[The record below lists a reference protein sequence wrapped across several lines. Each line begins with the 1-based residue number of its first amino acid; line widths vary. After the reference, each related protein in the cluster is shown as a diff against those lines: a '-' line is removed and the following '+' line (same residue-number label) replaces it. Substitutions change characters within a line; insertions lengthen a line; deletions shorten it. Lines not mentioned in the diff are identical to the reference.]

1 MAQTSALLDLPVE
14 LLLSVFSYLDLPS
27 FLNLTSTCKALHHPD
42 LVYDASYWSNLL
54 RSTFRVPNQPAVEND
69 GQRWFK
75 LFKRMHTQTRIYTWG
90 DNGRACLGHSNEPTR
105 PGMSRN
111 EILRKR
117 HVSWPEKMVRT
128 DGLGVI
134 SDLQC
139 GGWSTTLLTAK
150 GALYTVGV
158 IDDVSPILQD
168 AKPEPLPLRYPPG
181 FPHPYDRYD
190 PSTAIKQF
198 SSGRGHILGLTDSG
212 RIWSWQNIEHAALHI
227 KFIQFDTAEIGRS
240 SGEGVVKKLVAG
252 WNKSAALIEGTGIVL
267 WEPLRRE
274 QDGTEIE
281 DTALV
286 LQSVVVPK
294 TGYID
299 AISRSDPQHRRGGN
313 PGTELVGEVRNFIVL
328 EEVVVFNTHLGKV
341 FVAQIFWTNRGQMV
355 GKPLELDLPTDES
368 GEAAFATDVQG
379 SFHSFAVFTRSGAV
393 LTSKQDQVLRFIRRK
408 EDARPLFTLIP
419 ALQKK
424 NVIQLAFGD
433 YHFHA
438 LHSDGYITSYGTEPQ
453 RCGALGLGG
462 HGGPDS
468 RLRGVRS
475 QGAGGDIRL
484 IPHAYA
490 EGRRVW
496 FEREK
501 RAWIDFLTS
510 GGVDPAEAQERVRMA
525 LGVPAIQC
533 QGEVSEWVE
542 QQGRDW
548 EEKFGVKDEDEDG
561 LGAYFALSVTAAGW
575 HSGAL
580 VLENRDL
587 VEKLR
592 RACEVVDPTIQPF
605 RGLQEDTEP
614 SAEIG
619 ETSLLG
625 MAIATGSDWGRWVLG
640 MAPYDAQS
648 IARSSRDD
656 AGNTP
661 NTALLKRG
669 MHAINFG
676 AAPRV
681 GYLYKVGNTY
691 TRQTRILSS

>member
-1 MAQTSALLDLPVE
+1 M
-14 LLLSVFSYLDLPS
+14 
-27 FLNLTSTCKALHHPD
+27 
-42 LVYDASYWSNLL
+42 
-54 RSTFRVPNQPAVEND
+54 
-69 GQRWFK
+69 
-75 LFKRMHTQTRIYTWG
+75 
-90 DNGRACLGHSNEPTR
+90 
-105 PGMSRN
+105 
-111 EILRKR
+111 
-117 HVSWPEKMVRT
+117 SWPEKMLKT

-158 IDDVSPILQD
+158 IDGLALFRQD
-168 AKPEPLPLRYPPG
+168 PKTEPLPLRYPPG

-190 PSTAIKQF
+190 ASTAIKQF
-198 SSGRGHILGLTDSG
+198 SSGRAHILGLTDSG
-212 RIWSWQNIEHAALHI
+212 RIWSWQNIEHAALHVR
-227 KFIQFDTAEIGRS
+227 FIQYDTVENGASRGN
-240 SGEGVVKKLVAG
+240 GVVSKVVAG
-252 WNKSAALIEGTGIVL
+252 WEKSAALIEGTGIVL
-267 WEPLRRE
+267 WEPLRRG
-274 QDGTEIE
+274 QDDMEIE

-286 LQSVVVPK
+286 LESVVVPK
-294 TGYID
+294 TGYVD
-299 AISRSDPQHRRGGN
+299 AISRSDSRHQRGGN
-313 PGTELVGEVRNFIVL
+313 NGTELIGEVRNFIVL
-328 EEVVVFNTHLGKV
+328 EEVVVFNTHIGKV
-341 FVAQIFWTNRGQMV
+341 FVAQILWSNRGQMV
-355 GKPLELDLPTDES
+355 SKPLELDLPVDET

-393 LTSKQDQVLRFIRRK
+393 LTSHQDHLLKLLRQ
-408 EDARPLFTLIP
+408 EPNDRPLFTLVP
-419 ALQKK
+419 ALQNR

-438 LHSDGYITSYGTEPQ
+438 LHSSGYITSYGTEPQ

-490 EGRRVW
+490 EGRRIW

-510 GGVDPAEAQERVRMA
+510 GGVDPAEAQDRIRMA
-525 LGVPAIQC
+525 LGVPAIHC
-533 QGEVSEWVE
+533 QGEISEWVE

-548 EEKFGVKDEDEDG
+548 EEKFGVKGDDEDG
-561 LGAYFALSVTAAGW
+561 LGAYFVLSVTAAGW

-592 RACEVVDPTIQPF
+592 RACEIPDPAVQPF
-605 RGLQEDTEP
+605 RSLQDESTSSE
-614 SAEIG
+614 SG
-619 ETSLLG
+619 GTSSLLG
-625 MAIATGSDWGRWVLG
+625 MAIATGSDWGRWALG
-640 MAPYDAQS
+640 MAPYDPQS
-648 IARSSRDD
+648 IARISQGE
-656 AGNTP
+656 AGNTA
-661 NTALLKRG
+661 NAALMKRG

-681 GYLYKVGNTY
+681 GFLYKVGEDARKICVHSKLNAD
-691 TRQTRILSS
+691 LVVGE